1 MYTKGYYAHVFKYIE
16 YKEDDRGVAVEF
28 DQPETPIHVTTQEY
42 INVLLVD
49 GYEVDDC

>member
-1 MYTKGYYAHVFKYIE
+1 MV
-16 YKEDDRGVAVEF
+16 VNS

-49 GYEVDDC
+49 GYEVDDCWHPETNKKPSDIVDTNKLI